1 MHTVAFLA
9 VSHKESRYSSF
20 CLPPFCCYHVSPVN
34 NSERH
39 KSWCLLGL
47 SFLLALWSF
56 VSLDCLLVSP
66 RSLTLEFQLCPFS
79 CSLSLSWISSLLRI
93 LLFWFWFGWQS
104 ALQKLAQDAYLEWCV
119 KRLAEFRLFRV
130 SFWCF
135 VLVVLP
141 CFPDGSRFWQS
152 ASEQEPYKR
161 WVPLLVF
168 KD

>member
-9 VSHKESRYSSF
+9 VSHKASRHSSF
-20 CLPPFCCYHVSPVN
+20 CLPSYVSPVN

-39 KSWCLLGL
+39 QSWCLLGL
-47 SFLLALWSF
+47 SVLLALWLF

-66 RSLTLEFQLCPFS
+66 WSLTLEFHLCPFS
-79 CSLSLSWISSLLRI
+79 CSLSLGWISSLLRV

-104 ALQKLAQDAYLEWCV
+104 ALQKLAQDAYFEWCV
-119 KRLAEFRLFRV
+119 KRLAEFCFFRV

-135 VLVVLP
+135 VIVVLS
-141 CFPDGSRFWQS
+141 CFPDCSRFWWS
-152 ASEQEPYKR
+152 AQEPEHYKR
-161 WVPLLVF
+161 RVPLLVF